1 MPRDG
6 YRGEFMKKQQTGM
19 TLIEILIIVLVVSVG
34 MAATAKF
41 QGDLLQSGATTKAR
55 TQALAFV
62 QNEIETLRMN
72 HGVAA
77 AGSQDD
83 VAGSNASYDVSWSVT
98 ALAGLANTDQYTA
111 TVAWN
116 DNQNRAQS
124 VQLGTV
130 LYADRMLGGG
140 AADMAIRAE
149 AANCVFKGCS
159 GSSGP
164 VVTIVTAEA
173 VDNVDPDGTWG
184 GIENPTTDTT
194 HDSGNKDLNLSDST
208 SVTTDGDDKVH
219 VGKDLNGSI
228 DLQEGDNQLAI
239 SKDMNGDISAG
250 SGDDL
255 IDLGKDANGDI
266 NLGDGDNKLLVGK
279 DLNGNLDLGSGSDE
293 VIITKDANDDY
304 ISLGDG
310 NNYLDIGKD
319 ANVKITAG
327 SGNDSIEIGKDANDG
342 PIELGDGYNYL
353 FIGKDANVVISSGDQ
368 ADYIWITQDKNSSGA
383 TLGGGDDYLYI
394 GKNNNSPVDMGS
406 GDDFVCI
413 MGDFYSVIEGNSGSD
428 SIYMGNFSQSKWQ
441 SESWRHHLLSNFENI
456 MFNDG
461 VVQGDSAPFAAMT
474 DGRCVKSRSS
484 VTAPEY
490 SKKYTISVTV
500 NFDQDNAVT
509 EAEIINLV
517 VDSFLPDS
525 TLTLDADGK
534 GSFTLYTDGLIAS
547 DKMFSAESEWSSD
560 TPPKLKI
567 TVKLVDK

>member
-1 MPRDG
+1 MDG
-6 YRGEFMKKQQTGM
+6 YEGKLMKQKQTGM
-19 TLIEILIIVLVVSVG
+19 TLIEILIVVLVVSVG
-34 MAATAKF
+34 MVATAKF
-41 QGDLLQSGATTKAR
+41 QGELLQSGATTKAR

-62 QNEIETLRMN
+62 QNEVENLRIN
-72 HGVAA
+72 HGAAA

-83 VAGSNASYDVSWSVT
+83 VAAGNATYDVTWSVSPV
-98 ALAGLANTDQYTA
+98 AGLADTDQYTA

-116 DNQNRAQS
+116 DTQNRAQS

-140 AADMAIRAE
+140 DADSAVRAE
-149 AANCVFKGCS
+149 AAQCVFSDCS

-164 VVTIVTAEA
+164 AVVIVEA
-173 VDNVDPDGTWG
+173 VPEDNENPDGSWSG
-184 GIENPTTDTT
+184 VENPTDDTT
-194 HDSGNKDLNLSDST
+194 YDSGNKDLNISDST
-208 SVTTDGDDKVH
+208 SVTTDSDDKVH
-219 VGKDLNGSI
+219 VGKNVNGDLN
-228 DLQEGDNQLAI
+228 LQEGDNTLAVG
-239 SKDMNGDISAG
+239 KDMNGNLLAG
-250 SGDDL
+250 SGDDE
-255 IDLGKDANGDI
+255 IDIGKDANGDI
-266 NLGDGDNKLLVGK
+266 NLGNGDNKLLVGK

-293 VIITKDANDDY
+293 VIISKDANENY
-304 ISLGDG
+304 INLGDG

-319 ANVKITAG
+319 GNVKITAG
-327 SGNDSIEIGKDANDG
+327 SGNDSIEIGKDANNG
-342 PIELGDGYNYL
+342 PIELGEGYNYL
-353 FIGKDANVVISSGDQ
+353 HIGKDANVVISSGDQ
-368 ADYIWITQDKNSSGA
+368 ADYIWITKDKNSSGA

-394 GKNNNSPVDMGS
+394 GKDNNSPVDMGS

-413 MGDFYSVIEGNSGSD
+413 MGDFYSVFEGGSGSD
-428 SIYMGNFSQSKWQ
+428 SIYMGNFRQSKWQ

-500 NFDQDNAVT
+500 NFDQDGAVT

-517 VDSFLPDS
+517 ADSFLPDS
-525 TLTLDADGK
+525 TLTIDDDGK
-534 GSFTLYTDGLIAS
+534 GSFTLHTNGLIAS